1 MFDHRTVS
9 APALS
14 NHGPYI
20 LFNSFWCDMVLSG
33 KFWVDNLCNP
43 DGFIFHLHY
52 KYHCISKILIPLILF
67 TYTQPSDQTI
77 HFLHFSLLHPLSCIR
92 SLDRYRQY
100 KTKKRRLRKFEL
112 FRESSRFFE
121 LFREILTAD
130 LSDQVCRIGRIR
142 THFLFW
148 STTYR
153 IKTNHLPVLII
164 QFLEISVK
172 PLRP

>member
-14 NHGPYI
+14 NHSPYI

-100 KTKKRRLRKFEL
+100 NSKKRRLRKFEL

-121 LFREILTAD
+121 FFRAYSRNSDSRSIRSGLPD
-130 LSDQVCRIGRIR
+130 RKNKNPFSFLVHHISDQNKSFTGIDYTI
-142 THFLFW
+142 
-148 STTYR
+148 
-153 IKTNHLPVLII
+153 P
-164 QFLEISVK
+164 
-172 PLRP
+172 